1 MKKTTSFIT
10 FILLLA
16 SIYSIAQTTPQ
27 LILETG
33 MHTLVPRRIAS
44 DSEGKLLLTCSDD
57 KTARLWDAENGNL
70 LKTFRIPIS
79 NETGKLYACSI
90 SPGGK
95 IIALGGETDYETKGS
110 YSVYILNTQTA
121 EINYTITDLPAA
133 INDVSFSLDGKY
145 LAVGFWGE
153 EGVNIYDTET
163 WSLKQHLADYKGT
176 VHCMRF
182 NPVTKEFAT
191 LSYDGMLR
199 VYDKAFNLI
208 NSTDCD
214 EEKGPI
220 SIAYNEKGNL
230 LAVAYSQST
239 VIEVRDASKLTILY
253 NPTTNQSWGYNAK
266 ISQLCFSKKG
276 DFLTGAGDL
285 KGYSSGDGYYKIR
298 TWEQNGKTTFKD
310 KTLFSGFVYGLIAL
324 PKNRIAVVTD
334 HPEVAVVNDSGTIVW
349 RNCTEKINDIYESY
363 FKINETGNEIS
374 IQVIQNVSDLKFNIA
389 NRNVSYISPEKSS
402 LQEPSNHN
410 AGTTV
415 TNHWGHIDKPIINEN
430 KLLYYFGSYEVC
442 QCADVSNDGKTVC
455 IGTSRGLYL
464 FSKDGDL
471 LWKIPLSLNVDA
483 VNISGNGKVVAT
495 ALKDGTI
502 KWYSMKNGKELL
514 TLFLNADKTQWVLF
528 TPTGYYDTSPGS
540 ESYLGW
546 YIDNGPDKA
555 PGFNPA
561 STFRKEYRRPDVI
574 NRILSSEF

>member
-1 MKKTTSFIT
+1 MKKTASFIT

-27 LILETG
+27 LMLETG
-33 MHTLVPRRIAS
+33 MHTLVSRRIAS

-57 KTARLWDAENGNL
+57 KTARLWGAANGNL
-70 LKTFRIPIS
+70 LKTFRIPIT

-90 SPGGK
+90 SPDGK

-110 YSVYILNTQTA
+110 YTVYILNTQTA
-121 EINYTITDLPAA
+121 EINYTINELPAA

-153 EGVNIYDTET
+153 AGVNIYDTET
-163 WSLKQHLADYKGT
+163 WNLKQHLADYQGT
-176 VHCMRF
+176 VNCMRF
-182 NPVTKEFAT
+182 NPATNEFAT

-214 EEKGPI
+214 AEKGPI

-239 VIEVRDASKLTILY
+239 VIEVRDASKLTVLY
-253 NPTTNQSWGYNAK
+253 NPSTNQSWEYNVK
-266 ISQLCFSKKG
+266 ILQLCFSKKG
-276 DFLTGAGDL
+276 EILSGAGDL
-285 KGYSSGDGYYKIR
+285 TGYSIGDGYYKIR
-298 TWEQNGKTTFKD
+298 TWQQNGKNTYKD
-310 KTLFSGFVYGLIAL
+310 NTLFSGFVYGLIAL

-334 HPEVAVVNDSGTIVW
+334 HPEVAVFNDTGTIVW
-349 RNCTEKINDIYESY
+349 RNCTEKINNSTESD
-363 FKINETGNEIS
+363 FSINDTGNEIS
-374 IQVIQNVSDLKFNIA
+374 INIIANVSDLKFNVA
-389 NRNVSYISPEKSS
+389 NRNLSYISPEKSS
-402 LQEPSNHN
+402 LQKTSKKN

-415 TNHWGHIDKPIINEN
+415 TNNWGNIDKPIINGN
-430 KLLYYFGSYEVC
+430 KLLYYFGSYEIC

-455 IGTSRGLYL
+455 IGTNRGLYL
-464 FSKDGDL
+464 FSKDGDQ
-471 LWKIPLSLNVDA
+471 LWKLPLSLNIVSA
-483 VNISGNGKVVAT
+483 NISGNGKVVA
-495 ALKDGTI
+495 ASFNDGTI

-528 TPTGYYDTSPGS
+528 TPAGYYDTSPGS
-540 ESYLGW
+540 ENYLGW
-546 YIDNGPDKA
+546 YIDNGPNKA
-555 PGFNPA
+555 PGFKPA
-561 STFRKEYRRPDVI
+561 STFKKEYRRPDVI